1 MHYLQKLSKMCNLD
15 GAKLVY
21 SMWRGYK
28 EREDMKAFLDG
39 VKELGIEIAD
49 LHAGGHA
56 SAKDIEL
63 LKKAV
68 SAQRCV
74 MVHTAPQ
81 KEVN

>member
-1 MHYLQKLSKMCNLD
+1 MCNLK

-39 VKELGIEIAD
+39 VKELGMEIAD
-49 LHAGGHA
+49 LHVGGHA
-56 SAKDIEL
+56 SLKDIEL

-68 SAQRCV
+68 SAKRCV